1 MNFALKAHR
10 RNRVTYR
17 PLWRRGLRRNTDG
30 VAAIEFAFTMPILV
44 LILVGM
50 LQVASAF
57 FTLNQMNWVAR
68 EATRGLAVGDLVDAA
83 AAQAFVESHLISWA
97 VAGSTVTVVIPDPN
111 DPNDTDFRVDISVPL
126 EDAALID
133 PAGYLTGKT
142 VSAYSV
148 MRDEQPSP

>member
-1 MNFALKAHR
+1 MKFVLKAR
-10 RNRVTYR
+10 RREKAKCCS
-17 PLWRRGLRRNTDG
+17 LWRRGLCRNTDG

-68 EATRGLAVGDLVDAA
+68 EATRGLAVGDLADAA
-83 AAQAFVESHLISWA
+83 AAQTFVESHLISWA
-97 VAGSTVTVVIPDPN
+97 VAGSTVSVVIPDPN
-111 DPNDTDFRVDISVPL
+111 DPSDNDFRVDISVPL

-133 PAGYLTGKT
+133 PAGYLAGKT

-148 MRDEQPSP
+148 MRDEQPTQ